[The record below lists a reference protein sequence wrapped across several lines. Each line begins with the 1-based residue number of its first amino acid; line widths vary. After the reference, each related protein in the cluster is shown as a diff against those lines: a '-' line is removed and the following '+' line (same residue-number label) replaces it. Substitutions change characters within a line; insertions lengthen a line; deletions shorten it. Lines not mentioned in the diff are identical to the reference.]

1 MKAII
6 LVGGQ
11 GSRMRPLTNYL
22 PKNIVPVCGVPF
34 LTYQIEY
41 LKSAGVKEIVFSIG
55 YRPEDIRK
63 VYGDGRRHQVKIHY
77 ALEKSPLGTAGA
89 LKNSEKYVKNSPVIV
104 LNGDILT
111 DIPLDQMIRFH
122 RQNKNMATLGLVRVE
137 DPTAYG
143 LVLLNHRRRV
153 TRFLE
158 KPASDEVVTDTIN
171 AGVYLFEPDVF
182 NYIPAGVNYSA
193 ERALFPNLLKDEKP
207 MGGFV
212 WEGYWQDIGTPWKY
226 LTTHWDVLNG
236 SFPVFAKLTATAH
249 KIYMGKGVKVGN
261 GALLKG
267 PAIIEDG
274 CVIGEGARIL
284 PYAVLGKKCVIGKNS
299 SISRSVLWD
308 GVSIGNHVQVD
319 EVVLGRKC
327 KVFDYAKLAKG
338 SVLGDNASL

>member
-11 GSRMRPLTNYL
+11 GSRMRPLTSHL

-34 LTYQIEY
+34 LTYQIKY
-41 LKSAGVKEIVFSIG
+41 LKTAGIKEIVFSIG
-55 YRPEDIRK
+55 YRPEDIRA

-77 ALEKSPLGTAGA
+77 ALEKAPLGTAGA

-111 DIPLDQMIRFH
+111 DIPLDQMIKFH
-122 RQNKNMATLGLVRVE
+122 RKNKNLATLGLVRVE

-143 LVLLNHRRRV
+143 LVLLDKQNRV
-153 TRFLE
+153 TKFLE

-171 AGVYLFEPDVF
+171 AGVYLFEPGVF
-182 NYIPAGVNYSA
+182 DYIPAGVNYSA
-193 ERALFPNLLKDEKP
+193 ERGLFPNLLKDKNP

-236 SFPVFAKLTATAH
+236 SFPVFAPLTVKAN
-249 KIYMGKGVKVGN
+249 KIYMGKNVKIGK

-267 PAIIEDG
+267 PTIIEDG
-274 CVIGEGARIL
+274 CVIGEGARVL

-299 SISRSVLWD
+299 SVSRSVLWD
-308 GVSIGNHVQVD
+308 GVTLGDHVQLD
-319 EVVLGRKC
+319 EVVLGRNC
-327 KVFDYAKLAKG
+327 KVHDYTKIANG
-338 SVLGDNASL
+338 SVLGDNARL

>member
-11 GSRMRPLTNYL
+11 GSRMRPLTNHL

-41 LKSAGVKEIVFSIG
+41 LKSVGVKEIVFSIG
-55 YRPEDIRK
+55 YRPEDIRA
-63 VYGDGRRHQVKIHY
+63 VYGDGRRHKIKIHY
-77 ALEKSPLGTAGA
+77 ALEKAPLGTAGA
-89 LKNSEKYVKNSPVIV
+89 LKNSEKYVKGSPVIV

-111 DIPLDQMIRFH
+111 DIPLDKMIQFH
-122 RQNKNMATLGLVRVE
+122 RRNKNTATLGLVRVE

-143 LVLLNHRRRV
+143 LVLLNKKSRV
-153 TRFLE
+153 TKFLE

-171 AGVYLFEPDVF
+171 AGVYLFEPEVF
-182 NYIPAGVNYSA
+182 DYIPAGKNYSA

-207 MGGFV
+207 MGGYV

-236 SFPVFAKLTATAH
+236 SFPVHAPLALGTN
-249 KIYMGKGVKVGN
+249 KIYRGKGVKVGA

-267 PAIIEDG
+267 PAIIGDG

-284 PYAVLGKKCVIGKNS
+284 PYAVLGNKCVIGKNS
-299 SISRSVLWD
+299 TVARSVLWD
-308 GVSIGNHVQVD
+308 GVTVGHNVQLD
-319 EVVLGRKC
+319 EVVLGRHC
-327 KVFDYAKLAKG
+327 KVLDYAKLAKG
-338 SVLGDNASL
+338 SVLGDHSKI